1 MALAALL
8 FVFFITVVAIALA
21 VFPPH
26 RLVEWFGSGNKN
38 KKK

>member
-8 FVFFITVVAIALA
+8 FVLFITVVAIAFA

-26 RLVEWFGSGNKN
+26 RIAEWLTSEDKN

>member
-8 FVFFITVVAIALA
+8 FVFFLAVVAIALA

-26 RLVEWFGSGNKN
+26 KLVQWMQGDKA

>member
-26 RLVEWFGSGNKN
+26 RIAEWMASGDKN